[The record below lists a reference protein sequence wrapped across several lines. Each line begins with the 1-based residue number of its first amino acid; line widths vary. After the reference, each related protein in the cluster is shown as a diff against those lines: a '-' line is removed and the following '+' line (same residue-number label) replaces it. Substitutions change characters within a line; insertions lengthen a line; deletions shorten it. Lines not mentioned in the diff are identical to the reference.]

1 MKCLVTGA
9 AGFIGYHLC
18 GRLLARGEEVLGVD
32 NLNAYYSPK
41 LKHDRL
47 EQLAS
52 QSAFEFR
59 RVELSDRAEVGEL
72 FDTGDFD
79 VVYHLAAQPGVRYS
93 LKNPHAYVDS
103 NLVAFVNVL
112 EGCRHHGDPH
122 LVYASSSS
130 VYGGNRKVPF
140 SVDDPVD
147 NPVSLYAATKRA
159 NELTASTYAQ
169 LYSMAITGLRF
180 FTVYGPWGRP
190 DMAIYKFVDAM
201 VRGEPIDVYNHGH
214 MRRDFT
220 YVEDIVDGVVR
231 AADASLDR
239 VGAPGGPAGHR
250 LYNLGNN
257 KPSPLGE
264 LIDLLEVSLGTKA
277 ERRLLPMQ
285 PGDVLET
292 YADIDL
298 TTRELGFQPTTS
310 LEEGVRSFVA
320 WYRSYHEVTAPAQ
333 PA

>member
-18 GRLLARGEEVLGVD
+18 EHLLGRGEEVLGVD
-32 NLNAYYSPK
+32 NLNAYYNPT
-41 LKHDRL
+41 LKQDRADRL
-47 EQLAS
+47 SA
-52 QSAFEFR
+52 QSGFEFR
-59 RVELSDRAEVGEL
+59 RVELSNRPEVGEL
-72 FDTGDFD
+72 FDTSDFD
-79 VVYHLAAQPGVRYS
+79 VVFHLAAQPGVRYS

-103 NLVAFVNVL
+103 NLVAFVNIL
-112 EGCRHHGDPH
+112 EGCRHHGNPH

-130 VYGGNRKVPF
+130 VYGSNKKVPF
-140 SVDDPVD
+140 SVGDPVD

-201 VRGEPIDVYNHGH
+201 VRGEPINVFNHGQ

-220 YVEDIVDGVVR
+220 YIDDIIDGVVR
-231 AADASLDR
+231 AGDASLDR
-239 VGAPGGPAGHR
+239 AFVPEGPAGHR

-257 KPSPLGE
+257 HPSPITD
-264 LIDLLEVSLGTKA
+264 LIDLIEVSLGTKA
-277 ERRLLPMQ
+277 ERRMLPMQ

-298 TTRELGFQPTTS
+298 SVRELGFEPKTS
-310 LEEGVRSFVA
+310 LEEGVWNFVA
-320 WYRSYHEVTAPAQ
+320 WYCSYHGVTSPSQHA
-333 PA
+333 